1 MNIVMEYADNSNL
14 ISNKKW
20 DIAFYG
26 RLRDNRCEHSVE
38 YLQENSKKQQEFYYD
53 AENYEW
59 YLNNENKGI
68 IDAIEVDFA
77 TTFHRD
83 SSILIDAT
91 SLDFAELLILLRAFK
106 FIGVFSVDFLYLEP
120 AKYRAPLERLTENRC
135 FDLSIRIKGFLAIL
149 GYAMSFESQDSVV
162 VLCGYEGVRLGY
174 AFEDFDIR
182 GDNCR
187 LIFGMPPY
195 SYGWDM
201 NSYVN
206 FLPVIKSNNIS
217 TGFYYCSASN
227 PLAVYETLKKIY
239 TTLDENQNMFILP
252 FGTKPMSLGA
262 VMFIIENAHNNNI
275 SILYDHPIKT
285 QNSTSNVIRW
295 NLYKLTL

>member
-14 ISNKKW
+14 LSNKKW

-38 YLQENSKKQQEFYYD
+38 YLQENSRNQQEFYYD

-68 IDAIEVDFA
+68 IDVVEVDFA
-77 TTFHRD
+77 TNFHRD

-91 SLDFAELLILLRAFK
+91 SLDFAEILILLRAFK
-106 FIGVFSVDFLYLEP
+106 FIGVSSVDFLYLEP

-135 FDLSIRIKGFLAIL
+135 FDLSIKIKGFLAIP

-174 AFEDFDIR
+174 AFEEFDIK

-227 PLAVYETLKKIY
+227 PLAVYETLKQIY
-239 TTLDENQNMFILP
+239 TALDENQNMFILP
-252 FGTKPMSLGA
+252 LGTKPMSLGA
-262 VMFIIENAHNNNI
+262 IMFIIENVHNNNI

-285 QNSTSNVIRW
+285 KNSTSNVIRW

>member
-14 ISNKKW
+14 ITNKKW

-26 RLRDNRCEHSVE
+26 RSRDNRYE
-38 YLQENSKKQQEFYYD
+38 YSIGYLKENSRNLLEFYYD

-59 YLNNENKGI
+59 YLNNEKKGI
-68 IDAIEVDFA
+68 IDDVEVNFA
-77 TTFHRD
+77 SNFHRD
-83 SSILIDAT
+83 LSILIDAT
-91 SLDFAELLILLRAFK
+91 SLDFAELLILLRAYK
-106 FIGVFSVDFLYLEP
+106 SIGVYSVDFLYLEP

-135 FDLSIRIKGFLAIL
+135 FDLSIKIKGFLAIP
-149 GYAMSFESQDSVV
+149 GYAMSFESHDSVV
-162 VLCGYEGVRLGY
+162 VLCGYEGDRLGH
-174 AFEDFDIR
+174 AFEEYDIR

-206 FLPVIKSNNIS
+206 FIPIIKANNIS
-217 TGFYYCSASN
+217 TGFYYCPAAN
-227 PLAVYETLKKIY
+227 PLAVYEKLKQIY
-239 TTLDENQNMFILP
+239 TALDENQNMFILP
-252 FGTKPMSLGA
+252 LGTKPMSLGA
-262 VMFIIENAHNNNI
+262 IMFIVENKEKNNI

-285 QNSTSNVIRW
+285 ENSTSNVIRW

>member
-14 ISNKKW
+14 LSNKKW

-26 RLRDNRCEHSVE
+26 RSRDNRYEYSVG
-38 YLQENSKKQQEFYYD
+38 YLKENSKKLLEFYYD

-59 YLNNENKGI
+59 YLNNEKKGI
-68 IDAIEVDFA
+68 IDNVDIDFA
-77 TTFHRD
+77 SIFCGEL
-83 SSILIDAT
+83 SILIDST
-91 SLDFAELLILLRAFK
+91 SLDFAELLILLRALK
-106 FIGVFSVDFLYLEP
+106 YSGLTSVDFLYLEP
-120 AKYRAPLERLTENRC
+120 AKYRAPLERLTENRS
-135 FDLSIRIKGFLAIL
+135 FDLSIKIKGFLAIP

-162 VLCGYEGVRLGY
+162 VLCGYEGDRLGH
-174 AFEDFDIR
+174 AFEEYDIK

-206 FLPVIKSNNIS
+206 FIPVIKSNNIS
-217 TGFYYCSASN
+217 TGFYYCSAAN
-227 PLAVYETLKKIY
+227 PLAVYETLKQIY
-239 TTLDENQNMFILP
+239 IALDENQNMFILP
-252 FGTKPMSLGA
+252 LGTKPMSLGA
-262 VMFIIENAHNNNI
+262 IMFIVENGHNNNI

-285 QNSTSNVIRW
+285 ENSTSNVIRW
-295 NLYKLTL
+295 NLYRLTI